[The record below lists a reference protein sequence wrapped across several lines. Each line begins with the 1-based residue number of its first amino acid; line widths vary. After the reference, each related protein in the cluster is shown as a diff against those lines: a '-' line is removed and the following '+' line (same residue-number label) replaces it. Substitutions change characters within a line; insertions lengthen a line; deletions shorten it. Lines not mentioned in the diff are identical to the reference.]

1 MRNLYSRLGIGPAAS
16 AEEIRTAIDG
26 CSNASTRID
35 ATEVLL
41 SPDRRRS
48 YDRVHTVLMDI
59 GKLRA
64 ALGLS
69 HSENWRGD
77 EAADYTLPAAAARSR
92 YAEFRTKIAN
102 DMVQQAQ
109 RREGRTRQARRQ
121 QARRAVGR
129 GAGRIGDAVASL
141 LRGLW
146 ELFVGLV
153 KVAAVFAAIGVA
165 IYIFGTF
172 IDQDKRADT
181 GARPAAASPPP
192 AFRAPPVAQP
202 HSGTIRRFAPGEP
215 IAPFQIQTRGAGGY
229 LLKLE
234 DAYRGTDVMDI
245 FVRGGDT
252 VEVEVPLGNYVV
264 KYAAGDTWYGYDYHF
279 GPETTYTK
287 AETTFDFRDDGYQ
300 ITGYTVTL
308 YQVRDGNMQ
317 MRRLSP
323 ADF

>member
-77 EAADYTLPAAAARSR
+77 EAAGWHRRRRPRAPGMRSSGQRSR
-92 YAEFRTKIAN
+92 TTWCN
-102 DMVQQAQ
+102 
-109 RREGRTRQARRQ
+109 RRSVVRG
-121 QARRAVGR
+121 GR
-129 GAGRIGDAVASL
+129 GRHGDNRLGVPWDAELGALGTRAASL

-264 KYAAGDTWYGYDYHF
+264 KYAAGRHMVW
-279 GPETTYTK
+279 
-287 AETTFDFRDDGYQ
+287 
-300 ITGYTVTL
+300 L
-308 YQVRDGNMQ
+308 
-317 MRRLSP
+317 
-323 ADF
+323 